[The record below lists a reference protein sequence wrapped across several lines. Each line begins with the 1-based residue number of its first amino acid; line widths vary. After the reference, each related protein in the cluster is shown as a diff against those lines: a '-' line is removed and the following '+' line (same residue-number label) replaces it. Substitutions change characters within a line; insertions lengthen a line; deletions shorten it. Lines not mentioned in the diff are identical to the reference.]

1 MWMGSQIK
9 LPRSRILKPEK
20 DVPVFM
26 CVCVYSLSGVDCFA
40 TPWTIALQAPLF
52 VGLPRPEYW
61 SELLFPSPGDRPKPK
76 DRTWVSCTSGGF
88 FTTEPPGKPSSLYTP
103 MFMLCT
109 LVIQVS
115 RKKKISLCSYY
126 FNLVFASVCFQ
137 RHLSCLWVQISTL
150 WQWITKLNLLSMK
163 NLSLYAHDIPCLK
176 FSMCKMW
183 SRISNSQHPGC
194 MKSNGLTALWLN
206 SLISKI

>member
-61 SELLFPSPGDRPKPK
+61 SELPFPSPGDRPKPK

-88 FTTEPPGKPSSLYTP
+88 FTAEPPGEALQSLYP
-103 MFMLCT
+103 YVYVVYSCHPGL
-109 LVIQVS
+109 
-115 RKKKISLCSYY
+115 KKK
-126 FNLVFASVCFQ
+126 
-137 RHLSCLWVQISTL
+137 
-150 WQWITKLNLLSMK
+150 KNLLMFLLLQSCFCIIMLPKTFILSVGSDINSMAMNHK
-163 NLSLYAHDIPCLK
+163 IKSLKHEE
-176 FSMCKMW
+176 
-183 SRISNSQHPGC
+183 
-194 MKSNGLTALWLN
+194 
-206 SLISKI
+206 LISICTRYSLSQIQHV

>member
-52 VGLPRPEYW
+52 MGLPRREYW
-61 SELLFPSPGDRPKPK
+61 SELPFPSPGDRPKPK
-76 DRTWVSCTSGGF
+76 DRTWVSCTAGGF
-88 FTTEPPGKPSSLYTP
+88 FTTELPGKPSSLYTP

-115 RKKKISLCSYY
+115 KKK
-126 FNLVFASVCFQ
+126 
-137 RHLSCLWVQISTL
+137 
-150 WQWITKLNLLSMK
+150 KNLLMFLLLQSCFCISMLPK
-163 NLSLYAHDIPCLK
+163 TFISSMGSDIN
-176 FSMCKMW
+176 SMAMNHK
-183 SRISNSQHPGC
+183 I
-194 MKSNGLTALWLN
+194 KSHKHEE
-206 SLISKI
+206 LISICTRYSLSQNSACVKCGPEFQTHSILAV

>member
-52 VGLPRPEYW
+52 MGPPRREYW
-61 SELLFPSPGDRPKPK
+61 SELPFPFPGDRPKPK
-76 DRTWVSCTSGGF
+76 DRTWVSCTAGGF
-88 FTTEPPGKPSSLYTP
+88 FTTELPGKPSSLYTP

-115 RKKKISLCSYY
+115 KKK
-126 FNLVFASVCFQ
+126 
-137 RHLSCLWVQISTL
+137 
-150 WQWITKLNLLSMK
+150 KKNLLMFLLLQSCFFISMLPK
-163 NLSLYAHDIPCLK
+163 TFISSMGSDIN
-176 FSMCKMW
+176 SMAMNHK
-183 SRISNSQHPGC
+183 I
-194 MKSNGLTALWLN
+194 KSHKHEE
-206 SLISKI
+206 LISICTQYSLSQNSACVKCGPEFQTHSILAVWNQMA

>member
-9 LPRSRILKPEK
+9 LPRSWILKPEK

-61 SELLFPSPGDRPKPK
+61 SELPFPSPGDRPKPK
-76 DRTWVSCTSGGF
+76 DRTWISCTSGGF
-88 FTTEPPGKPSSLYTP
+88 FTAEPPGKPSSLYTP

-115 RKKKISLCSYY
+115 KKKKSPYVPTTSILFLHQYASKDIY
-126 FNLVFASVCFQ
+126 LVCGFRYQ
-137 RHLSCLWVQISTL
+137 
-150 WQWITKLNLLSMK
+150 
-163 NLSLYAHDIPCLK
+163 LYG
-176 FSMCKMW
+176 
-183 SRISNSQHPGC
+183 NESQ
-194 MKSNGLTALWLN
+194 N
-206 SLISKI
+206 